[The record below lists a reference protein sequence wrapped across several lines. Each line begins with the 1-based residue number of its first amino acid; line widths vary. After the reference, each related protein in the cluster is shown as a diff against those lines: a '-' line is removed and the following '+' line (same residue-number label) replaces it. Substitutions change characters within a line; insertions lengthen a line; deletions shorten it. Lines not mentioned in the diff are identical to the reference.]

1 MNRFKKKK
9 NIKLQGCLLVFFAII
24 CMIAGGGIFAFKHY
38 YNMMDIQ
45 INEET
50 SIELETSN
58 AIVEETVESAKE
70 DATEEIKATVEA
82 ESSIASTEPDFFANK
97 EISEKAFNIMLVGVD
112 SREDNFD
119 GRTDSM
125 ILIHMNPETK
135 KLVTTSFLRDM
146 YLDIPGR
153 GGNRLNAA
161 YVFGGPDLL
170 LKTIDHNFDIESDKY
185 VALNFWLVIDVL
197 NDFGGVDIEITE
209 EEIEVMNNYIKEHN
223 KIQGNEEGTDYLTAE
238 DAGMRHLNGNQVLA
252 YARIRYIG
260 TDFARSARQ
269 RQIISICID
278 KLKHMNVKEMNALLE
293 KYLPCVKTNLTEKDV
308 TTLLFMAL
316 GLKDYTRESN
326 VIPMDGTWK
335 DAKINGMSVLQVD
348 CEANAKAWYDT
359 IKE

>member
-1 MNRFKKKK
+1 MNQSNKSRIKKW
-9 NIKLQGCLLVFFAII
+9 QGCLLVFFTII
-24 CMIAGGGIFAFKHY
+24 CMIVGGGIFAFKYY

-45 INEET
+45 KNEDIPVVQELSEIGTQEATEGILEAIPET
-50 SIELETSN
+50 SQ
-58 AIVEETVESAKE
+58 E
-70 DATEEIKATVEA
+70 DSTEAP
-82 ESSIASTEPDFFANK
+82 TEPDFFAGK

-112 SREDNFD
+112 TRKKDFG
-119 GRTDSM
+119 GRSDSM

-146 YLDIPGR
+146 YMDIPGH
-153 GGNRLNAA
+153 GSNRLNAA
-161 YVFGGPDLL
+161 YALGGTDLL
-170 LKTIDHNFDIESDKY
+170 LKTIFHNFGIECDKY
-185 VALNFWLVIDVL
+185 VTLNFWLVIDVL
-197 NDFGGVDIEITE
+197 NDLGGVDIEITE
-209 EEIEVMNNYIKEHN
+209 EEIKIMNNYMKTHN
-223 KIQGNEEGTDYLTAE
+223 EVLENEEGTDYLTAE
-238 DAGMRHLNGNQVLA
+238 DAGMRHLNGNQALA

-359 IKE
+359 IRE

>member
-1 MNRFKKKK
+1 MNQPNK
-9 NIKLQGCLLVFFAII
+9 NNNKWPGCLLVLLAFAFLLT
-24 CMIAGGGIFAFKHY
+24 AAVIFAFKHY

-50 SIELETSN
+50 AIELETPD
-58 AIVEETVESAKE
+58 AIEEETTELAKE
-70 DATEEIKATVEA
+70 NVTEEMEATVEA
-82 ESSIASTEPDFFANK
+82 ESSIAPTEPDFFDGK

-170 LKTIDHNFDIESDKY
+170 LKTIDHNFGIESDKY

-197 NDFGGVDIEITE
+197 NDFGGVDIEITK
-209 EEIEVMNNYIKEHN
+209 EEIEVMNNYIREHN
-223 KIQGNEEGTDYLTAE
+223 EIQGNEEGTDYLTAE
-238 DAGMRHLNGNQVLA
+238 DAGMRHLNGNQALA

-293 KYLPCVKTNLTEKDV
+293 KYLPCVKTNLTEKDI
-308 TTLLFMAL
+308 TEILTASL
-316 GLKDYTRESN
+316 
-326 VIPMDGTWK
+326 
-335 DAKINGMSVLQVD
+335 
-348 CEANAKAWYDT
+348 
-359 IKE
+359 

>member
-1 MNRFKKKK
+1 MNQSKRK
-9 NIKLQGCLLVFFAII
+9 NYKRLGCLLAFLVII
-24 CMIAGGGIFAFKHY
+24 FMLVGGVIFAFKHY

-45 INEET
+45 TTEEI
-50 SIELETSN
+50 SIDLETSN
-58 AIVEETVESAKE
+58 AIAEETVESAKD
-70 DATEEIKATVEA
+70 DATEEMEATVEA
-82 ESSIASTEPDFFANK
+82 ESYTEPDFFAGK

-161 YVFGGPDLL
+161 YVFGGSDLL

-238 DAGMRHLNGNQVLA
+238 DAGMRHLNGNQALA

>member
-1 MNRFKKKK
+1 MNRSKKKK
-9 NIKLQGCLLVFFAII
+9 NTEWQGCRLAFLAFLCLFTGVIVYI
-24 CMIAGGGIFAFKHY
+24 FKHY

-45 INEET
+45 TNKQP

-58 AIVEETVESAKE
+58 AIIEETIESAQE
-70 DATEEIKATVEA
+70 EAAEEIEATVEA
-82 ESSIASTEPDFFANK
+82 ESTTAPTEPDFFAGK

-153 GGNRLNAA
+153 GGNRLNVA

-238 DAGMRHLNGNQVLA
+238 DAGMRHLNGNQALA

-278 KLKHMNVKEMNALLE
+278 KLKQMDVLEMNALLE